1 MAALERSDRKILEMT
16 AGSWLSFGGYNAVL
30 LYYTQLMSFRCA
42 IREVRIGVDSSV
54 PDRVLPMPPCNLK
67 DPNSIP
73 ENANPYVKMPSNVK
87 SVSVELTYRDGTT
100 SEVKTFRR

>member
-1 MAALERSDRKILEMT
+1 
-16 AGSWLSFGGYNAVL
+16 
-30 LYYTQLMSFRCA
+30 
-42 IREVRIGVDSSV
+42 
-54 PDRVLPMPPCNLK
+54 MPPCNLK